1 MLGRSC
7 FLAVGVFLWAAA
19 ALAGEPIFDSQRGH
33 VWDQARDI
41 FYVRRF
47 STGEVFE
54 HPHAFAPPW
63 REYQP
68 FVHDAAFYEQV
79 VARLEAVQKLPSAQM
94 EEQPAPRRLILLRDL
109 WPVFDGLI
117 QARVDI
123 AGDPAASAKAIA
135 RRDDLLRRVARIMR
149 RLELSEAEVRAIPN
163 AFVTMRHKKA
173 YPEEFDPASPDAPF
187 FPTDLLETDG
197 PWVAY
202 SREEAPSVGGSFHV
216 EFVRHRS
223 IFTLHLRTP
232 RGRDEA
238 VKFLADFRETG
249 GKDRVPAG
257 STLALV
263 RRALVP
269 TREGTLA
276 PSPFVESLQLIVVTS
291 GHDIRFKYTLD
302 RKEFVAAG
310 TGLKLIGE
318 DDRVDN
324 SDFES
329 GVAVPRIATTTAW
342 RSIPPTESL
351 VLEHY
356 KTVAEMPKSM
366 ATCVKCH
373 GDATRTNIFANFG
386 SRKAACVQSD
396 PDEADA
402 KVIKKKE
409 ASEEWKSYLRLRT
422 TQAK

>member
-1 MLGRSC
+1 VIAFYGEATLMLCRSC
-7 FLAVGVFLWAAA
+7 FLAVGVFLLGAAV
-19 ALAGEPIFDSQRGH
+19 LAGAPIFDTQRGH
-33 VWDQARDI
+33 VWDHARDI

-68 FVHDAAFYEQV
+68 FVHEAAFYEQV

-94 EEQPAPRRLILLRDL
+94 EEQPAPRRLIFLRDL

-149 RLELSEAEVRAIPN
+149 RLELSEGEVRAIPN
-163 AFVTMRHKKA
+163 ALVTIRDKKA
-173 YPEEFDPASPDAPF
+173 YPKEFDPSAPDAPF
-187 FPTDLLETDG
+187 FPTDLLDKDG
-197 PWVAY
+197 PWVAC

-223 IFTLHLRTP
+223 TFTVHLRTP
-232 RGRDEA
+232 GGRDEA
-238 VKFLADFRETG
+238 VKFLADFREKG
-249 GKDRVPAG
+249 GKERVPAG

-269 TREGTLA
+269 TREGSLA
-276 PSPFVESLQLIVVTS
+276 TSPFVESLQLIGVTS
-291 GHDIRFKYTLD
+291 ANDVRFKYTLD
-302 RKEFVAAG
+302 RSDFLATETA
-310 TGLKLIGE
+310 LKLIGK
-318 DDRVDN
+318 DDPVDN

-329 GVAVPRIATTTAW
+329 GVAVPRISTTTAW

-356 KTVAEMPKSM
+356 KTVAEIPKSM

-373 GDATRTNIFANFG
+373 GDKRGPFTFEHAPVRLEGCGACHQPHG
-386 SRKAACVQSD
+386 SGQEGLAPPLV
-396 PDEADA
+396 E
-402 KVIKKKE
+402 
-409 ASEEWKSYLRLRT
+409 
-422 TQAK
+422 